1 MGGARQLGPSLG
13 PSSQASPGPT
23 SPPLNLPLPPSPQP
37 WKENSRKKP
46 QKQVQKLK
54 KNPKKLSVRRG
65 LKKVKR
71 IVKKPIELH
80 AKKNKNYPK
89 IQSNPITPIKVA
101 NTRKKV
107 VFAPYLKKF
116 VDYII
121 SFTGTKINMYRGRKD
136 EILDWQEGGVKP
148 EWAGLLFPAVVG
160 HDPGPGLDIK
170 YGTSE
175 IYSENMSIFKK
186 QWYINAVNT
195 VTYTKCDV
203 DVAGVI
209 ADNNKGDKV
218 IEGSF
223 DDIIDGNPGNWC
235 GKYGKGKGNTANSN
249 LIHNLIHKY
258 TSNSTLIGNNSVH
271 LVHWSRVSKPW
282 LMVFESHEVAVT
294 VKQHVFVNTVAQ
306 NKQHAL
312 GMWMAPT
319 HMLTALSWSAAWS
332 VGVSEGELVM
342 ALNPD
347 LQKFQTLQT
356 LATSTW
362 SDLRSSAAS
371 LTSRGSESRSSPPS
385 KSGPRTMSQSCDLK
399 QGKDLQNNI
408 SLTTQYPK
416 THGLPKPTITP
427 LTVRQ
432 VPWVLATVREGES
445 LTKGANKKFNYSARN
460 NVGLAGEWKYH
471 LPKKGPKDYY
481 RLVWVD

>member
-1 MGGARQLGPSLG
+1 M
-13 PSSQASPGPT
+13 
-23 SPPLNLPLPPSPQP
+23 
-37 WKENSRKKP
+37 
-46 QKQVQKLK
+46 QKLK
-54 KNPKKLSVRRG
+54 KNPKKLSVRRR

-101 NTRKKV
+101 NIRKKV

-170 YGTSE
+170 HETSE
-175 IYSENMSIFKK
+175 MYGKNKSIFKK

-195 VTYTKCDV
+195 VTYTKRDV

-235 GKYGKGKGNTANSN
+235 GKYGKYSKGKGNTANLN

-258 TSNSTLIGNNSVH
+258 TSKSTLIGNNSVH
-271 LVHWSRVSKPW
+271 LVHWSHVSKPW
-282 LMVFESHEVAVT
+282 LMVFESRELAFAFT

-306 NKQHAL
+306 NKQHVL
-312 GMWMAPT
+312 GMWTAPT

-342 ALNPD
+342 APNPD

-371 LTSRGSESRSSPPS
+371 LTSRGSNSRNPPS
-385 KSGPRTMSQSCDLK
+385 RFGSRLESGPTTTTTSQCCDLK

-408 SLTTQYPK
+408 TIQCPNTTVM
-416 THGLPKPTITP
+416 P
-427 LTVRQ
+427 LTMRQ
-432 VPWVLATVREGES
+432 VPQALATGWEGES
-445 LTKGANKKFNYSARN
+445 LESNKVMNYSARN

-471 LPKKGPKDYY
+471 LPKKGPTNYY
-481 RLVWVD
+481 KIVWVN

>member
-1 MGGARQLGPSLG
+1 M
-13 PSSQASPGPT
+13 
-23 SPPLNLPLPPSPQP
+23 
-37 WKENSRKKP
+37 
-46 QKQVQKLK
+46 QKLK
-54 KNPKKLSVRRG
+54 KTPEKLNVQGR
-65 LKKVKR
+65 LKKVKK
-71 IVKKPIELH
+71 IVIKPIELH
-80 AKKNKNYPK
+80 AENKNCPK
-89 IQSNPITPIKVA
+89 TQSKTQSNPITPLNDA
-101 NTRKKV
+101 NIRKKI

-175 IYSENMSIFKK
+175 IYSKNMSIFKK

-209 ADNNKGDKV
+209 AANNKGDKV

-258 TSNSTLIGNNSVH
+258 TSNSTLNSTLIGSNSVH

-312 GMWMAPT
+312 GMWTAPT
-319 HMLTALSWSAAWS
+319 HMPTALSWSAAWS

-342 ALNPD
+342 ASDPDPD
-347 LQKFQTLQT
+347 LQKSQTLQT

-371 LTSRGSESRSSPPS
+371 LTSRGSKSRNPPS
-385 KSGPRTMSQSCDLK
+385 RFGSRLESGPTTTTTSQCCDLK

-408 SLTTQYPK
+408 
-416 THGLPKPTITP
+416 TIQCPNTIVMP
-427 LTVRQ
+427 LTMRQ
-432 VPWVLATVREGES
+432 VPQVLATGWEGES
-445 LTKGANKKFNYSARN
+445 LETNKVMNYSARN

-471 LPKKGPKDYY
+471 LPKKGPINYY
-481 RLVWVD
+481 KIVWVN

>member
-1 MGGARQLGPSLG
+1 M
-13 PSSQASPGPT
+13 
-23 SPPLNLPLPPSPQP
+23 
-37 WKENSRKKP
+37 KK
-46 QKQVQKLK
+46 
-54 KNPKKLSVRRG
+54 
-65 LKKVKR
+65 

-101 NTRKKV
+101 NIRKKV

-175 IYSENMSIFKK
+175 IYSKNMSIFKK

-195 VTYTKCDV
+195 VTDTKCDV
-203 DVAGVI
+203 AGAI

-235 GKYGKGKGNTANSN
+235 GKHGKYGKGGKGKGNTANLN

-258 TSNSTLIGNNSVH
+258 TSNPTLIGNNSVH

-312 GMWMAPT
+312 GMWTAPT

-362 SDLRSSAAS
+362 SSLRSSAAS
-371 LTSRGSESRSSPPS
+371 LTSRGSNSRNPPS
-385 KSGPRTMSQSCDLK
+385 RFGSRLESGPTTTTTSQCCDLK

-408 SLTTQYPK
+408 TIQCPNTTVM
-416 THGLPKPTITP
+416 P
-427 LTVRQ
+427 LTMRQ
-432 VPWVLATVREGES
+432 VPQALATGWEGES
-445 LTKGANKKFNYSARN
+445 LETNKVINYSARN

-471 LPKKGPKDYY
+471 LPKKGPINYY
-481 RLVWVD
+481 KIVWVN

>member
-1 MGGARQLGPSLG
+1 M
-13 PSSQASPGPT
+13 
-23 SPPLNLPLPPSPQP
+23 
-37 WKENSRKKP
+37 
-46 QKQVQKLK
+46 QKLK
-54 KNPKKLSVRRG
+54 KTPKKLNVQGR
-65 LKKVKR
+65 LKKVKK
-71 IVKKPIELH
+71 IVIKPIELH
-80 AKKNKNYPK
+80 AENKNCPK
-89 IQSNPITPIKVA
+89 TQSKTQSNPITPLNDA
-101 NTRKKV
+101 NIRKKV

-170 YGTSE
+170 HETSE
-175 IYSENMSIFKK
+175 MYSKNKSIFRK

-195 VTYTKCDV
+195 VTDTKCDV
-203 DVAGVI
+203 AGAI

-235 GKYGKGKGNTANSN
+235 GKHGKYGKGGKGKGNTANLN

-258 TSNSTLIGNNSVH
+258 TSNPTLIGNNSVH
-271 LVHWSRVSKPW
+271 LVHWSRDLKLDGRRSMVSGPHK
-282 LMVFESHEVAVT
+282 LAVL
-294 VKQHVFVNTVAQ
+294 VAQ
-306 NKQHAL
+306 NKQHDL
-312 GMWMAPT
+312 GMRTAPT
-319 HMLTALSWSAAWS
+319 HMSAASSWSAVWS
-332 VGVSEGELVM
+332 VGVVEGELVM
-342 ALNPD
+342 ASDPD

-371 LTSRGSESRSSPPS
+371 LTSRGSNSRNPPS
-385 KSGPRTMSQSCDLK
+385 RFGSRLESGPTTTTTSQCCDLK

-408 SLTTQYPK
+408 TIQCPN
-416 THGLPKPTITP
+416 THEPTMP
-427 LTVRQ
+427 LTMRQ
-432 VPWVLATVREGES
+432 VPQALATGWEGEG
-445 LTKGANKKFNYSARN
+445 LETNKMMNYSARN

-471 LPKKGPKDYY
+471 LPEKRPNYY
-481 RLVWVD
+481 RIVWVN

>member
-1 MGGARQLGPSLG
+1 M
-13 PSSQASPGPT
+13 
-23 SPPLNLPLPPSPQP
+23 
-37 WKENSRKKP
+37 
-46 QKQVQKLK
+46 QKLK
-54 KNPKKLSVRRG
+54 KTPKKLNVQGR
-65 LKKVKR
+65 LKKVKK
-71 IVKKPIELH
+71 IVIKPIELH
-80 AKKNKNYPK
+80 AENKNCPK
-89 IQSNPITPIKVA
+89 TQSKTQSNPITPLNDA
-101 NTRKKV
+101 NIRKKI

-195 VTYTKCDV
+195 VTYTKRDV

-235 GKYGKGKGNTANSN
+235 GRYGKGKGNTANSN

-258 TSNSTLIGNNSVH
+258 TSNSTLIGSNSVH
-271 LVHWSRVSKPW
+271 LVHWSRDLKLWSVVSRP
-282 LMVFESHEVAVT
+282 HELAVL
-294 VKQHVFVNTVAQ
+294 VAQ
-306 NKQHAL
+306 NKQHDL
-312 GMWMAPT
+312 GMRTAPT
-319 HMLTALSWSAAWS
+319 HMPVASSWSAAWS
-332 VGVSEGELVM
+332 VGVVEGELVM
-342 ALNPD
+342 ASDP
-347 LQKFQTLQT
+347 QTLQT
-356 LATSTW
+356 LQMPATSTW
-362 SDLRSSAAS
+362 LDLRSSAAS
-371 LTSRGSESRSSPPS
+371 LTSRGSNSRNPPS
-385 KSGPRTMSQSCDLK
+385 RFGSRLESGPTTTTTSQCCDLK

-408 SLTTQYPK
+408 
-416 THGLPKPTITP
+416 TIQCPNTIVMP
-427 LTVRQ
+427 LTMRQ
-432 VPWVLATVREGES
+432 VPQALATGWEGES
-445 LTKGANKKFNYSARN
+445 LETNKVINYSARN

-471 LPKKGPKDYY
+471 LPKKGPINYY
-481 RLVWVD
+481 KIVWVN

>member
-1 MGGARQLGPSLG
+1 M
-13 PSSQASPGPT
+13 
-23 SPPLNLPLPPSPQP
+23 
-37 WKENSRKKP
+37 
-46 QKQVQKLK
+46 QKLK
-54 KNPKKLSVRRG
+54 KTPKKLNVQGR
-65 LKKVKR
+65 LKKVKK
-71 IVKKPIELH
+71 IVIKPIELH
-80 AKKNKNYPK
+80 AENKNCPK
-89 IQSNPITPIKVA
+89 TQSKTQSNPITPLNDA
-101 NTRKKV
+101 NIRKKV

-175 IYSENMSIFKK
+175 NYSENMSIFKK

-195 VTYTKCDV
+195 VTYTKRDV

-249 LIHNLIHKY
+249 LVHNLIHKY

-271 LVHWSRVSKPW
+271 LVHWSRDLKPW
-282 LMVFESHEVAVT
+282 SMVSRPHELAVL
-294 VKQHVFVNTVAQ
+294 VAQ
-306 NKQHAL
+306 NKQHDL
-312 GMWMAPT
+312 GMRTAPT
-319 HMLTALSWSAAWS
+319 HMPAALSWSAAWS
-332 VGVSEGELVM
+332 VGVVEGELVM
-342 ALNPD
+342 ASDP
-347 LQKFQTLQT
+347 QTLQMP
-356 LATSTW
+356 ATSTW
-362 SDLRSSAAS
+362 LDLRSSAAS
-371 LTSRGSESRSSPPS
+371 LTSRGSNSRNPPS
-385 KSGPRTMSQSCDLK
+385 RFGSRLESGPTTTTTSQCCDLK

-408 SLTTQYPK
+408 TIQCPNTTVM
-416 THGLPKPTITP
+416 P
-427 LTVRQ
+427 LTMRQ
-432 VPWVLATVREGES
+432 VPQALATGWEGES
-445 LTKGANKKFNYSARN
+445 LESNKVMNYSARN

-471 LPKKGPKDYY
+471 LPKKGPINYY
-481 RLVWVD
+481 KIVWVN